1 MRRGLPKPGR
11 RPGRGAEGPEAEP
24 AGTGGGPRGPLGLS
38 HGPRVSAGLAF
49 SSPELVAARPGR
61 PQVGRA
67 GLTGRPC
74 ETLLSPGPPLP
85 AGCVVC
91 PQVEAG
97 SGMRVE
103 HPSVRENSPL
113 KTFYLRE
120 QGLKGCLTNC
130 ARGTGRNR
138 SREGKGLTQGQPI
151 SSQEQARIWGSQY
164 RALWWRNSCSGH
176 TWEAGAARRGGL
188 GSKIA
193 VKRL

>member
-24 AGTGGGPRGPLGLS
+24 TGTGGGPRGPLGRS

-49 SSPELVAARPGR
+49 PSSELVAARPGR

-74 ETLLSPGPPLP
+74 ETLLSPGPALP

-97 SGMRVE
+97 SGMRVG
-103 HPSVRENSPL
+103 HHCLRKNSSL
-113 KTFYLRE
+113 KTFHLWER
-120 QGLKGCLTNC
+120 GLKCCLTNC
-130 ARGTGRNR
+130 AWRSGRNR
-138 SREGKGLTQGQPI
+138 ESREGKGLTQGQPA
-151 SSQEQARIWGSQY
+151 SSEEQARI
-164 RALWWRNSCSGH
+164 
-176 TWEAGAARRGGL
+176 
-188 GSKIA
+188 
-193 VKRL
+193 